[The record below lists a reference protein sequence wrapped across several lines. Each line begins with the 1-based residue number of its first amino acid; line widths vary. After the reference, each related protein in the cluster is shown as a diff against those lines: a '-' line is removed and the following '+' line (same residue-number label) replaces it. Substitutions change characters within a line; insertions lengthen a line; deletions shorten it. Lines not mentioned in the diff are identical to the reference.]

1 MTAPEAVVLVGGQGT
16 RLRPLTLSTPKQ
28 LLPVAGVP
36 LIAHLLA
43 RLRVAGVEHVVLA
56 TSYRAELFAA
66 ALGDGSAFGLELE
79 HVTEAKPLGTG
90 GGVRGVV
97 DRLRAGPD
105 EPVLV
110 LNGDVLSA
118 TDPAALVEAH
128 RAAAAD
134 VTLELVRVPDPRAFG
149 LVPTE
154 PSGRVTAFLE
164 KPERA
169 EDIVTDQ
176 VNAGCYVFR
185 RRVLDRIPAGRPVS
199 VERETFPELLRSGAR
214 LHGVVTGAYWRD
226 LGTPADYVRGS
237 CDVVLGAAPS
247 PALPGEPGERL
258 VLAGA
263 QVSPGAEVVGGSVVG
278 AGAVVEAGAVVDG
291 CVLLDGAV
299 VERGASVTGSAVGVG
314 ARVGA
319 GTVCADVVLGDGA
332 WVGPDNEL
340 RGGLRLW
347 PGARVEAGTV
357 RFSGLG

>member
-1 MTAPEAVVLVGGQGT
+1 MTHLEAVVLVGGQGT

-36 LIAHLLA
+36 LIVHLLA
-43 RLRVAGVEHVVLA
+43 RLQAAGVQHVVLA
-56 TSYRAELFAA
+56 TSYRFELFAA
-66 ALGDGSAFGLELE
+66 ALSDGSALGLELD
-79 HVTEAKPLGTG
+79 HVTEAEPLGTG
-90 GGVRGVV
+90 GGARGVV
-97 DRLRAGPD
+97 DRLRAGPED
-105 EPVLV
+105 PVLV

-118 TDPAALVEAH
+118 TDAAALVGTH
-128 RAAAAD
+128 RAVDAD
-134 VTLELVRVPDPRAFG
+134 VTLELVRVPEPWAFG

-164 KPERA
+164 KPARA

-185 RRVLDRIPAGRPVS
+185 RRVLDTIPAGRPVS
-199 VERETFPELLRSGAR
+199 IERETFPALLASGAR

-237 CDVVLGAAPS
+237 CDVVRGVAPS
-247 PALPGEPGERL
+247 PALPGRPGERL
-258 VLAGA
+258 LLAGA
-263 QVSPGAEVVGGSVVG
+263 QVAPGAKVVGGSVVG
-278 AGAVVEAGAVVDG
+278 AGAVVEADAVVDG

-299 VERGASVTGSAVGVG
+299 VENGAVVRGSAVGVG

-319 GTVCADVVLGDGA
+319 GTVCSDVVLGDGSC
-332 WVGPDNEL
+332 VGADNEL

-347 PGARVEAGTV
+347 PGARIEVGAV
-357 RFSGLG
+357 RFSGIG

>member
-1 MTAPEAVVLVGGQGT
+1 VTAPEAVVLVGGQGT

-43 RLRVAGVEHVVLA
+43 RLRMAGVEHVVLA
-56 TSYRAELFAA
+56 TSYRFELFAA
-66 ALGDGSAFGLELE
+66 ALGDGTAFGLELE
-79 HVTEAKPLGTG
+79 HVTEVEPLGTG
-90 GGVRGVV
+90 GAVRGVV
-97 DRLRAGPD
+97 HRLRAGPD
-105 EPVLV
+105 DPVLV

-118 TDPAALVEAH
+118 TDAASLVAAH
-128 RAAAAD
+128 VAADAD
-134 VTLELVRVPDPRAFG
+134 VTLELVRVADPRAFG

-164 KPERA
+164 KPSQV
-169 EDIVTDQ
+169 EDVVTDQ

-185 RRVLDRIPAGRPVS
+185 RRAIDAIPAGRMVS
-199 VERETFPELLRSGAR
+199 VERETFPLLLRSGAH

-237 CDVVLGAAPS
+237 CDVVLGRAPS

-258 VLAGA
+258 LLAEA
-263 QVSPGAEVVGGSVVG
+263 QVSSDAVVNGGSVVG
-278 AGAVVEAGAVVDG
+278 AGAVVEHDAVVDG
-291 CVLLDGAV
+291 CVLMDGAV
-299 VERGASVTGSAVGVG
+299 VERGARLSGSVVGAG

-332 WVGPDNEL
+332 WVAAGNEL
-340 RGGLRLW
+340 RAGLRLW
-347 PGARVEAGTV
+347 PGARIEPETV
-357 RFSGLG
+357 RFSGVA